1 MIAKQR
7 KLSNYDFYIKAD
19 TFAYKG
25 EWIAI
30 SGKKIVSHGKNAQQV
45 YKQAKQRSKTA
56 DISLAKIPEEET
68 LILKSSK

>member
-1 MIAKQR
+1 MKAGQK

-19 TFAYKG
+19 TSPYKG

-30 SGKKIVSHGKNAQQV
+30 SAKKIVSHGKNAQKV
-45 YKQAKQRSKTA
+45 YKQAKQKSKTA